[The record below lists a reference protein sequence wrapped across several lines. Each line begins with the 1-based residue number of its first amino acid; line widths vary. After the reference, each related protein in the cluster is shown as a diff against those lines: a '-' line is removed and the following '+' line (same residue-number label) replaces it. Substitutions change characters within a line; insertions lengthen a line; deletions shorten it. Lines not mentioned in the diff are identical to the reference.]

1 LLEQNELNKCKDL
14 SSMETIQ
21 SIKQRFEI
29 IGNDPKLNRA
39 IEKAIQVAPT
49 DISVLVAGESGV
61 GKESIPK
68 IIHSLSHRKH
78 GKYIAVNCGAIPEG
92 TIDSELFGHEKGS
105 FTGATGTRE
114 GYFEVANGG
123 TIFLDEVGELPLTT
137 QVRLLRVLENG
148 EFIKVG
154 SSQVQKTNV
163 RIVAAT
169 NVNLFDAI
177 EKGKFRE
184 DLYYRLSTV
193 DITLPPLRDRK
204 DDVHLLFRKFASD
217 FGHKYKMPAIK
228 LEDKAIQWLSNYRW
242 SGNIRQLRNVAE
254 QISVLET
261 NREISLATL
270 QSYLPVGGSNLPSI
284 IKDKKS
290 KSDFSTEREILYKV
304 LFDMKSDL
312 NDLKKL
318 TLELMQN
325 GVSKVQETNQHL
337 IKKIYGQ
344 KENDHE
350 IDFEEEPQTS
360 IISKADVKND
370 FEENQDNYLFAE
382 EIEEEEILRLE
393 QKEIEMIK
401 KSLEK
406 NKGKR
411 KAAADELGISERTL
425 YRKIKQFDL

>member
-1 LLEQNELNKCKDL
+1 
-14 SSMETIQ
+14 METVQ
-21 SIKQRFEI
+21 AIKQRFEI
-29 IGNDPKLNRA
+29 IGNDPKLNRS

-49 DISVLVAGESGV
+49 DISVLVTGESGV

-105 FTGATGTRE
+105 FTGATSTRE
-114 GYFEVANGG
+114 GYFEVADGG

-169 NVNLFDAI
+169 NVNMFDAI

-193 DITLPPLRDRK
+193 EIQLPPLRERK
-204 DDVHLLFRKFASD
+204 DDIHILFRKFSSD
-217 FGHKYKMPAIK
+217 FAHKYKMPPIK
-228 LEDKAIQWLSNYRW
+228 LADEAVNYLIRYRW
-242 SGNIRQLRNVAE
+242 SGNIRQLRNIAE
-254 QISVLET
+254 QVSVLET
-261 NREISLATL
+261 KREISLPTL
-270 QSYLPVGGSNLPSI
+270 QHYLPSEGSNLPSVI
-284 IKDKKS
+284 NTKKNEN
-290 KSDFSTEREILYKV
+290 DFSNEREILYKV
-304 LFDMKSDL
+304 LFDMKADL

-325 GVSKVQETNQHL
+325 GTSKVQETNKNL
-337 IKKIYGQ
+337 IQRIYGQ
-344 KENDHE
+344 NEDNVIFDKESKPE
-350 IDFEEEPQTS
+350 IIPVQNQIQQETF
-360 IISKADVKND
+360 
-370 FEENQDNYLFAE
+370 ENQDLDEDEENYLFAE
-382 EIEEEEILRLE
+382 TVEEEETLSLE
-393 QKEIEMIK
+393 AKEIELIK
-401 KSLEK
+401 KSLER

-425 YRKIKQFDL
+425 YRKIKQYDL

>member
-1 LLEQNELNKCKDL
+1 
-14 SSMETIQ
+14 METVQ
-21 SIKQRFEI
+21 AIKQRFEI
-29 IGNDPKLNRA
+29 IGNDPKLNRS

-49 DISVLVAGESGV
+49 DISVLVTGESGV

-105 FTGATGTRE
+105 FTGATSTRE
-114 GYFEVANGG
+114 GYFEVADGG

-169 NVNLFDAI
+169 NVNMFEAI
-177 EKGKFRE
+177 QKGKFRE

-193 DITLPPLRDRK
+193 EIQLPPLRERK
-204 DDVHLLFRKFASD
+204 DDIHILFRKFSSD
-217 FGHKYKMPAIK
+217 FAHKYKMPPIK
-228 LEDKAIQWLSNYRW
+228 LTDDAVEYLIRYRW
-242 SGNIRQLRNVAE
+242 SGNIRQLRNIAE

-261 NREISLATL
+261 KREISIQTL
-270 QSYLPVGGSNLPSI
+270 QHYLPSEGNNLPSVI
-284 IKDKKS
+284 SKTKS
-290 KSDFSTEREILYKV
+290 EGDFSNEREILYKV
-304 LFDMKSDL
+304 LFDMKADL

-325 GVSKVQETNQHL
+325 GTSKVQETNKNL
-337 IKKIYGQ
+337 IQRIYGQ
-344 KENDHE
+344 NDDNIIFENKSQSD
-350 IDFEEEPQTS
+350 IIPLQTKLDQDDFDNE
-360 IISKADVKND
+360 DVND
-370 FEENQDNYLFAE
+370 ENYLFAE
-382 EIEEEEILRLE
+382 TVEEEETLSLE
-393 QKEIEMIK
+393 AKEIELIK
-401 KSLEK
+401 KSLER

-425 YRKIKQFDL
+425 YRKIKQYDL

>member
-1 LLEQNELNKCKDL
+1 
-14 SSMETIQ
+14 METVQ

-39 IEKAIQVAPT
+39 IEKAIQVSPT

-61 GKESIPK
+61 GKENIPK

-92 TIDSELFGHEKGS
+92 TIDSELFGHEKGA

-114 GYFEVANGG
+114 GYFEVADGG

-193 DITLPPLRDRK
+193 DITLPPLRERK
-204 DDVHLLFRKFASD
+204 DDIHLLFRKFSAD
-217 FGHKYKMPAIK
+217 FAHKYKMPPLK
-228 LEDKAIQWLSNYRW
+228 LDENAVQVLQKFRW

-261 NREISLATL
+261 NRDVSANTL
-270 QSYLPVGGSNLPSI
+270 LSYLPQEGNNLPSVI
-284 IKDKKS
+284 GGKKAEN
-290 KSDFSTEREILYKV
+290 DFSTERDILYKV

-318 TLELMQN
+318 TLELMKN
-325 GVSKVQETNQHL
+325 GSAKVQEINTNL
-337 IKKIYGQ
+337 IQKIYGSN
-344 KENDHE
+344 ESE
-350 IDFEEEPQTS
+350 ISFEEEPRTAVYKPEY
-360 IISKADVKND
+360 KAQNEND
-370 FEENQDNYLFAE
+370 DFQENDDNYLFAE
-382 EIEEEEILRLE
+382 TVEEEEILKLE
-393 QKEIEMIK
+393 QKEIELIK

>member
-1 LLEQNELNKCKDL
+1 
-14 SSMETIQ
+14 METVQ
-21 SIKQRFEI
+21 AIKQRFEI

-49 DISVLVAGESGV
+49 DISVMVTGESGV
-61 GKESIPK
+61 GKENIPR

-92 TIDSELFGHEKGS
+92 TIDSELFGHEKGA
-105 FTGATGTRE
+105 FTGATSTRE
-114 GYFEVANGG
+114 GYFEVADGG

-169 NVNLFDAI
+169 NVNLFNAI

-184 DLYYRLSTV
+184 DLYYRLTTV
-193 DITLPPLRDRK
+193 EITLPPLRERNEDI
-204 DDVHLLFRKFASD
+204 HLLFRKFVAD
-217 FGHKYKMPAIK
+217 FAHKYKMPPLK
-228 LEDKAIQWLSNYRW
+228 LDDDAVQLLQKFRW
-242 SGNIRQLRNVAE
+242 NGNIRQLRNVAE

-261 NREISLATL
+261 NRDITLATL
-270 QSYLPVGGSNLPSI
+270 QSYLPTEGTNLPSVI
-284 IKDKKS
+284 NDKK
-290 KSDFSTEREILYKV
+290 KESDFSTERDILYKV

-318 TLELMQN
+318 TLELMKN
-325 GVSKVQETNQHL
+325 GTKVQDINPNL
-337 IKKIYGQ
+337 IQKIYGSQ
-344 KENDHE
+344 ENESE
-350 IDFEEEPQTS
+350 IDFEEEPRTAVMTPATREDNYQ
-360 IISKADVKND
+360 IQD
-370 FEENQDNYLFAE
+370 DNYLFAE
-382 EIEEEEILRLE
+382 TIEEEEVLRLE

>member
-1 LLEQNELNKCKDL
+1 
-14 SSMETIQ
+14 METVQ

-39 IEKAIQVAPT
+39 IEKAIQVSPT
-49 DISVLVAGESGV
+49 DISVLVVGESGV
-61 GKESIPK
+61 GKESIPR

-105 FTGATGTRE
+105 FTGANAERQ

-193 DITLPPLRDRK
+193 DIPLPALRDRK
-204 DDVHLLFRKFASD
+204 DDIHLLFRKFASD
-217 FGHKYKMPAIK
+217 FAHKYKMPPVKLTDDAILFLQK
-228 LEDKAIQWLSNYRW
+228 YRW
-242 SGNIRQLRNVAE
+242 SGNIRQLRNFAE
-254 QISVLET
+254 QLSVLET
-261 NREISLATL
+261 NRDISLATI
-270 QSYLPVGGSNLPSI
+270 QSYLPIEGNTLPSI
-284 IKDKKS
+284 IGGKKS
-290 KSDFSTEREILYKV
+290 ESDFSTERDILYKV
-304 LFDMKSDL
+304 LFEMKSDL
-312 NDLKKL
+312 HDLKKL

-325 GVSKVQETNQHL
+325 GSTKVQEMNKNLIQKVFEPKEDLLKTFDEDPRLQKLIAQHED
-337 IKKIYGQ
+337 Q
-344 KENDHE
+344 EE
-350 IDFEEEPQTS
+350 FEE
-360 IISKADVKND
+360 D
-370 FEENQDNYLFAE
+370 EEDNINYLMAE
-382 EIEEEEILRLE
+382 TIDEVEILKLE
-393 QKEIEMIK
+393 QKEIELIK
-401 KSLEK
+401 KSLVRH
-406 NKGKR
+406 KGKR

-425 YRKIKQFDL
+425 YRKIKQYDL

>member
-1 LLEQNELNKCKDL
+1 MESIQN
-14 SSMETIQ
+14 
-21 SIKQRFEI
+21 IKQRFEI

-39 IEKAIQVAPT
+39 VEKAIQVAPT
-49 DISVLVAGESGV
+49 DISVLVVGESGV

-114 GYFEVANGG
+114 GYFEVADGG

-193 DITLPPLRDRK
+193 EIALPPLRDRK
-204 DDVHLLFRKFASD
+204 DDIHLLFRKFASD
-217 FGHKYKMPAIK
+217 FAHKYKMPAIK
-228 LEDKAIQWLSNYRW
+228 LEDNAIPYLLGYRW
-242 SGNIRQLRNVAE
+242 SGNIRQLRNAAE

-261 NREISLATL
+261 KREISLPTL
-270 QSYLPVGGSNLPSI
+270 MSYLPQDGSQLPSV
-284 IKDKKS
+284 IKNKKS
-290 KSDFSTEREILYKV
+290 DSDFSTERDILYKV

-318 TLELMQN
+318 TLELMKN
-325 GVSKVQETNQHL
+325 GTKVQDINPNL
-337 IKKIYGQ
+337 IQKVYG
-344 KENDHE
+344 KSDEEKFFEDHPRSNTVPTSNDVE
-350 IDFEEEPQTS
+350 QEEFEDDE
-360 IISKADVKND
+360 DDN
-370 FEENQDNYLFAE
+370 NNYLFAE
-382 EIEEEEILRLE
+382 TVEEEEVLKLE
-393 QKEIEMIK
+393 QKEIELIK

-425 YRKIKQFDL
+425 YRKIKQYDL

>member
-1 LLEQNELNKCKDL
+1 MESVQN
-14 SSMETIQ
+14 
-21 SIKQRFEI
+21 IKQRFEI

-39 IEKAIQVAPT
+39 VEKAIQVAPT
-49 DISVLVAGESGV
+49 DISVLVVGESGV

-105 FTGATGTRE
+105 FTGATGARE

-169 NVNLFDAI
+169 NVNMFDAI

-193 DITLPPLRDRK
+193 EIALPPLRDRK
-204 DDVHLLFRKFASD
+204 DDIHLLFRKFASD
-217 FGHKYKMPAIK
+217 FAHKYKMPAIK
-228 LEDKAIQWLSNYRW
+228 LDDDAVKYLLSYRW
-242 SGNIRQLRNVAE
+242 SGNIRQLRNAAE

-261 NREISLATL
+261 KREISVQTL
-270 QSYLPVGGSNLPSI
+270 MSYLPQDGNHLPSV
-284 IKDKKS
+284 IKDKKND
-290 KSDFSTEREILYKV
+290 DFSTERDILYKV

-318 TLELMQN
+318 TLELMKN
-325 GVSKVQETNQHL
+325 GTKVQDINPSL
-337 IKKIYGQ
+337 IQKVYG
-344 KENDHE
+344 KTEENAF
-350 IDFEEEPQTS
+350 FEEEPRMEVLPTHNVVEQ
-360 IISKADVKND
+360 
-370 FEENQDNYLFAE
+370 EEFDDDGDDSNYLFAE
-382 EIEEEEILRLE
+382 TVEEEEVLKLE
-393 QKEIEMIK
+393 QKEIELIK
-401 KSLEK
+401 KALDR